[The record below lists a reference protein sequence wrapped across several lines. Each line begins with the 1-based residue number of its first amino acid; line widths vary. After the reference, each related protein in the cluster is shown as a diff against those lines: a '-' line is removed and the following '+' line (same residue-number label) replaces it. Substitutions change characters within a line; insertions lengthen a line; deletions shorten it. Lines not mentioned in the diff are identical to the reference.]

1 MQRAQPPQT
10 HIWGGL
16 APANSYMGGLGP
28 CKLLHGSSGAAI
40 SYMGVLIC
48 FGPWE
53 LPCPPFPP
61 RISRPGPA
69 WTQGFCSQSVAVSCW
84 AELATQPCF
93 QAGLGGWMPSSNSV
107 CGRRSQD
114 TCGRDLRPS
123 VWVRGR
129 KEEGVC
135 TCVREPMHVCV
146 KHTSIGP
153 WPHSVIPKPVYS
165 RKCKRVYSDHGGGS
179 GRWQWSLRKP
189 CG

>member
-28 CKLLHGSSGAAI
+28 CKLLHGGSGAAI

-84 AELATQPCF
+84 AELANQPCF
-93 QAGLGGWMPSSNSV
+93 QAGGRGLDALFQLCVWQEVTGHMWQRPKAICLGM
-107 CGRRSQD
+107 
-114 TCGRDLRPS
+114 RP
-123 VWVRGR
+123 
-129 KEEGVC
+129 K
-135 TCVREPMHVCV
+135 
-146 KHTSIGP
+146 
-153 WPHSVIPKPVYS
+153 
-165 RKCKRVYSDHGGGS
+165 GGGS
-179 GRWQWSLRKP
+179 VHV
-189 CG
+189 CA